1 MCLSADPRPTPGP
14 SIFRSVFGL
23 FQPESLARK
32 TIYSL
37 AYIQCFMYF
46 QKKCDQIMGNEQ
58 EEMI

>member
-32 TIYSL
+32 TIYRL